1 MNPLENVLSA
11 ALREVE
17 IVDHALDELV
27 KDYLIRFLN
36 FREVLNRSNEI
47 ETRLSLLTGD
57 VIIRWDKHNVTEK
70 NPTAR
75 KNGPYW
81 YWCVFKRFEIEDA
94 RGKTGRYRFRYIGPS
109 INESHIRAYFKAKDD
124 VQDNDRRMYAKHMSN
139 MKLYDIYNRQ
149 LTDLRSKKAKLMSLI
164 KSIRGLIRNGRTELN
179 KKAMAKIKKTG
190 VA

>member
-17 IVDHALDELV
+17 IVDHKMNELV

-47 ETRLSLLTGD
+47 ETRLSMISGD
-57 VIIRWDKHNVTEK
+57 IILRWDKHNATEK

-109 INESHIRAYFKAKDD
+109 INESHIRAYFKAKGDGH
-124 VQDNDRRMYAKHMSN
+124 DNDRRIYAKHMSN
-139 MKLYDIYNRQ
+139 MKLYDIYNKQ
-149 LTDLRSKKAKLMSLI
+149 LTDLRSKKAQLMSLI
-164 KSIRGLIRNGRTELN
+164 KSIRGLIRKGRTELN
-179 KKAMAKIKKTG
+179 KKAMAKCKKTG